1 MLKEKK
7 LSFIFECD
15 GNKVDLS
22 SFDYGIISVDGIE
35 SSDFENYS
43 SANSFYDGC
52 TIYKTRIKERYISLK
67 FEYIKEN
74 DKEEKRQE
82 LIRFFN
88 PFLPGTLT
96 VKYENI
102 ERVIEYKV
110 EKLSMKINNVNDL
123 LNVTVDLICPNP
135 YWTEPDRIVND
146 IAYWQGTFEFPLEID
161 TVNKIEFGRRND
173 SLIANIE
180 NVGDVECGFIVE
192 FKAQGTVKNP
202 SLLNVMTREFI
213 KVNRTM
219 KAGEV
224 ITVDTRFNKKKV
236 ISRFEGDETNI
247 LNFIDLN
254 STFMQLDKGDNYF
267 KYEAEENISNLEI
280 KIVHN
285 NWYLGV

>member
-1 MLKEKK
+1 M
-7 LSFIFECD
+7 
-15 GNKVDLS
+15 
-22 SFDYGIISVDGIE
+22 
-35 SSDFENYS
+35 
-43 SANSFYDGC
+43 
-52 TIYKTRIKERYISLK
+52 
-67 FEYIKEN
+67 
-74 DKEEKRQE
+74 
-82 LIRFFN
+82 IRFFN

-96 VKYENI
+96 VKYGNI
-102 ERVIEYKV
+102 ERLIEYKV
-110 EKLSMKINNVNDL
+110 DKFSSKIINVNDL

-135 YWTEPDRIVND
+135 YWTEPGGIVND

-180 NVGDVECGFIVE
+180 NTGDVECGFIIE
-192 FKAQGTVKNP
+192 FKAQGAVKNP

-213 KVNRTM
+213 KINRTM

-236 ISRFEGDETNI
+236 ISKFEGDETNI

-254 STFMQLDKGDNYF
+254 STFIQLYKGDNYF

-280 KIVHN
+280 RIVHN